1 MDKSNYFYIS
11 YLNFLAIN
19 EADVLQK
26 ITMPI
31 VPTSECR
38 DAYEQKMES
47 FKGSEKAKVYLDRN
61 ICAGGEEGR
70 YIFNILYDCLT
81 LYKSR

>member
-1 MDKSNYFYIS
+1 MSFWKIWC
-11 YLNFLAIN
+11 YLDFLAIN

-81 LYKSR
+81 